1 MIESLKVESFM
12 ENSSNNL
19 KNPEAKDSYQVKY
32 DGAYLLALMLKYK
45 WFYIIIVILATAG
58 AVVLSLNMP
67 NWYSASINAV
77 PSKTQGSLFDNMMGG
92 ISSALKEFGM
102 TKLGGA
108 GSADAYDFIVLMQSR
123 TVKDSLIDKFNLAKE
138 YDIPDTQRTNI
149 YNELEN
155 NMEVNFE
162 KEGNYTV
169 SIFSK
174 NKYKA
179 VDMVYYFIKVVN
191 SLAQRVSREDA
202 SMNRRFLENR
212 IVQTDSVVKTIADS
226 LTIYSRK
233 NFLISVEEQAKASS
247 IAYAD
252 LKSEL
257 IKRET
262 IYEMYKNRMGDN
274 DAKTKMM
281 AELVESLKNKLNQ
294 AKEQPGFAGNFSLEN
309 ATGVG
314 IEYMRLL
321 AEFETFT
328 KVKSILLPMLEEA
341 KLEESKQTQSL
352 IIVDPPRLADKKAK
366 PKRSLIVIGFAFGT
380 FILCT
385 IFIIMLDG
393 WKNFK
398 KKYKGF
404 DN

>member
-1 MIESLKVESFM
+1 MD
-12 ENSSNNL
+12 NSSVIV
-19 KNPEAKDSYQVKY
+19 KTVEASSTKKISY
-32 DGAYLLALMLKYK
+32 DGTYLFALMLKYK
-45 WFYIIIVILATAG
+45 WFYIIIVTLATAG
-58 AVVLSLNMP
+58 SVILSLNMP

-77 PSKTQGSLFDNMMGG
+77 PSKAQGSLFDNMVGG

-102 TKLGGA
+102 TKLGG
-108 GSADAYDFIVLMQSR
+108 GGGGDAYDFIVLMQSR
-123 TVKDSLIDKFNLAKE
+123 TVQDSLIDKFNLAKE
-138 YDIPDTQRTNI
+138 YDIPDTQRTKI
-149 YNELEN
+149 YQELED
-155 NMEVNFE
+155 NMEVSFE
-162 KEGNYTV
+162 KEGNYTATLY
-169 SIFSK
+169 SK

-179 VDMVYYFIKVVN
+179 VEMVNYFIKVVN
-191 SLAQRVSREDA
+191 DLAQRVSREDA
-202 SMNRRFLENR
+202 ALNRGFLENR

-226 LTIYSRK
+226 LAIYSKK

-247 IAYAD
+247 MAYAE

-257 IKRET
+257 IKQET
-262 IYEMYKNRMGDN
+262 VYDMYKNRFGTN
-274 DAKTKMM
+274 DAYTKMM
-281 AELVESLKNKLNQ
+281 NEVVTSLRDKLTQ

-341 KLEESKQTQSL
+341 KLEEAKKTQSL
-352 IIVDPPRLADKKAK
+352 IIVDPARLADKKAK

-385 IFIIMLDG
+385 IFIILLDG
-393 WKNFK
+393 YRNFK
-398 KKYKGF
+398 KRYKELLLEE
-404 DN
+404 